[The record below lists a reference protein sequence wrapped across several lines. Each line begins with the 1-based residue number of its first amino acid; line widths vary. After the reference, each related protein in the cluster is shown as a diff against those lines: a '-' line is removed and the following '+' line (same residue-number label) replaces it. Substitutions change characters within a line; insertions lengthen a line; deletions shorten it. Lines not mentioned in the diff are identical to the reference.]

1 LKIRRFRRLERFE
14 RLERLERREL
24 AMLSKEDN
32 QLITQT
38 DPGTPA
44 GSLMRRYWIPALLS
58 EEIPAPDC
66 APARVK
72 ILGEELVAFRDTR
85 GRIGLIGEHCAHRGT
100 SLFFGRNEECGLR
113 CVYHGWKFDVDGHVV
128 DTPAEPG
135 DSDYKNK
142 LHHSAYPTHET
153 NGVIYAYLGPRDKMP
168 LFPNYEWTQVPME
181 SSYVTKCLLE
191 CNYLQGLEGECDSS
205 HLSFLHRAFNRDGNQ
220 LLYQADSAPAY
231 ETEDTDFGVRLIATR
246 QAPDNRQ
253 YVRLSSFVMPVYG
266 CVPAGRGA
274 GELDG
279 YEIHT
284 YVPAD
289 DTHCWRYDMGFRR
302 SRAVRQEEVHRRKQI
317 NADYTRI
324 RNVRNHYL
332 QDRQVQKNQTFTGIE
347 DFLNHDA
354 CATESMGAIFDRS
367 KEHLGV
373 SDKAVIAVRKFL
385 LAAIKDTQQGKE
397 PPHVVYD
404 PAHNWFP
411 HVDCFAFLLPEYISW
426 QQHFDYLTVT
436 AKKENPASYAA
447 QRKAAS

>member
-1 LKIRRFRRLERFE
+1 
-14 RLERLERREL
+14 
-24 AMLSKEDN
+24 MLSREDN
-32 QLITQT
+32 DLITQT
-38 DPGTPA
+38 NQGTPA
-44 GSLMRRYWIPALLS
+44 GDLMRRYWIPALLS

-66 APARVK
+66 PPVRVK
-72 ILGEELVAFRDTR
+72 MLGEELVAFRDSQ

-113 CVYHGWKFDVDGHVV
+113 CIYHGWKYDVEGNVI

-135 DSDYKNK
+135 ESEFKKK
-142 LHHSAYPTHET
+142 LRHTAYPVHEN
-153 NGVIYAYLGPRDKMP
+153 NGIVYAYLGPREKMP
-168 LFPNYEWTQVPME
+168 LFPNYEWTQVPLE
-181 SSYVTKCLLE
+181 FTYVTKCVLE

-220 LLYQADSAPAY
+220 PLYQADSSPSY
-231 ETEDTDFGVRLIATR
+231 QTEDADFGVRLIAIR
-246 QAPDNRQ
+246 KAPDKQQ
-253 YVRLSSFVMPVYG
+253 YVRVSSFVMPVYG

-274 GELDG
+274 GELSG
-279 YEIHT
+279 YEIHI

-302 SRAVRQEEVHRRKQI
+302 SRAVREDEVHRRKQI
-317 NADYTRI
+317 NPDYTRI
-324 RNVRNHYL
+324 RNARNNYL
-332 QDRQVQKNQTFTGIE
+332 QDRQVQKDQTFTGIQ

-385 LAAIKDTQQGKE
+385 LTTIKELQRGKE
-397 PPHVVYD
+397 PLHVVHD
-404 PAHNWFP
+404 AKNNWFP
-411 HVDCFAFLLPEYISW
+411 HVDCFAYLLPEKIGW
-426 QQHFDYLTVT
+426 LQHFDYLTNVAT
-436 AKKENPASYAA
+436 KENPTSFAA